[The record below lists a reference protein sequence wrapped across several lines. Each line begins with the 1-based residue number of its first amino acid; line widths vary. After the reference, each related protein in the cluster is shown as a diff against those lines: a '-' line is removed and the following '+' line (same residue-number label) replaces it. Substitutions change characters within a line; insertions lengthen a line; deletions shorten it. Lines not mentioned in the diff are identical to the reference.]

1 MDTQKQKLIDNI
13 ETTNNVE
20 KLEMTITMLC
30 FGWVMDDH
38 NTKEYEEL
46 ITRSQNRL
54 RTLMIIRGESHPL
67 CDLNLKKD
75 KKKIEMSVMMSII
88 KQVSESED
96 VDKKIDFL
104 NMISMN

>member
-1 MDTQKQKLIDNI
+1 MENETQKLINHI

-30 FGWVMDDH
+30 FGLVMDD
-38 NTKEYEEL
+38 NNQMEYEEL

-67 CDLNLKKD
+67 CDLNLKTD
-75 KKKIEMSVMMSII
+75 RKKIEMSVMMSMM
-88 KQVSESED
+88 KSV
-96 VDKKIDFL
+96 VDHEEKKMDLSDFF
-104 NMISMN
+104 SMN